1 MRQQNENEDAAPMR
15 PPFTSKLFAPKIYD
29 ENKYPLNITRPLTE
43 NNSHKL
49 PVASAAVDC
58 PVKHNDLTEK
68 ENKENKS
75 DIDEQPIVTKR
86 MGRDSMCTTAQRILP
101 TPAPR
106 RNSLIP
112 MRIISAV
119 PKFSPPLFPLRPI
132 QAEEVEEDS
141 NWDGSKCLPK
151 LTTQDSPKEL
161 KTAKELTVQQIVRHL
176 SAKTGTFCLDVT
188 IEVTIHQETDGPPDR
203 PSLGGQKWDIL
214 PRLDGLSNF
223 WRPTI
228 STVAQWPEKGL
239 LPWLDGI
246 IDGPPRTWRS
256 FRSTVRVGRFRHRLV
271 KWA

>member
-1 MRQQNENEDAAPMR
+1 MRQQNEKENAAPMR

-49 PVASAAVDC
+49 PVAAAAVDC

-112 MRIISAV
+112 MRTISAV
-119 PKFSPPLFPLRPI
+119 PKFPPPFFPLRPI
-132 QAEEVEEDS
+132 QSEEVEEDS
-141 NWDGSKCLPK
+141 NRDGSKCLPK
-151 LTTQDSPKEL
+151 LTAQDSPKEL
-161 KTAKELTVQQIVRHL
+161 KTASKKL
-176 SAKTGTFCLDVT
+176 SSVL
-188 IEVTIHQETDGPPDR
+188 R
-203 PSLGGQKWDIL
+203 RSLQKKI
-214 PRLDGLSNF
+214 
-223 WRPTI
+223 
-228 STVAQWPEKGL
+228 
-239 LPWLDGI
+239 
-246 IDGPPRTWRS
+246 
-256 FRSTVRVGRFRHRLV
+256 
-271 KWA
+271 